1 MQTIRKYALFVA
13 LGLVLGGVAVEYGP
27 LLLRLLPSWGTPT
40 DAMIVYESGFDKPL
54 TQNMVTVLAKAT
66 DFNVKVIDQHTLGKN
81 KKPSAYLSPF
91 LDAAKGHDLPVLVLR
106 WAGGSYS
113 VQPCPT
119 TLAELKAEV
128 Q

>member
-13 LGLVLGGVAVEYGP
+13 LGLIVGGVAVEYGP
-27 LLLRLLPSWGTPT
+27 LLLRLLPSVGSPT
-40 DAMIVYESGFDKPL
+40 DAMIVYESGFTTPPPHDFVVML
-54 TQNMVTVLAKAT
+54 SKAPGLG
-66 DFNVKVIDQHTLGKN
+66 VKVIDKDTLGKG
-81 KKPSAYLSPF
+81 KQPSAYLAPF
-91 LDAAKGHDLPVLVLR
+91 LAAAKGHDLPVLVLR